1 MFTRSRLRAPLL
13 RTLLTKTAPLQRR
26 TLIAAPKP
34 DSGPLME
41 RRSDRAL
48 PPLVSPHRWLRTL
61 PIFAAVMAACTLA
74 IFNYQKSNSSVVS
87 SALYSLRT
95 NEEARA
101 ILGDEIYF
109 AQQLP
114 WIWGSIDQVHGNI
127 DVSFM
132 VKGTRGKAMMRFK
145 SVRRT
150 RMGFVSFDSDSDTS
164 PSP

>member
-61 PIFAAVMAACTLA
+61 PIFAAVMAACTL
-74 IFNYQKSNSSVVS
+74 
-87 SALYSLRT
+87 LRT
-95 NEEARA
+95 H
-101 ILGDEIYF
+101 LF
-109 AQQLP
+109 
-114 WIWGSIDQVHGNI
+114 IWTVFSP
-127 DVSFM
+127 
-132 VKGTRGKAMMRFK
+132 KYLYAMAWA
-145 SVRRT
+145 V
-150 RMGFVSFDSDSDTS
+150 GWHLFVSVGLGRVLWWAGGVV
-164 PSP
+164 